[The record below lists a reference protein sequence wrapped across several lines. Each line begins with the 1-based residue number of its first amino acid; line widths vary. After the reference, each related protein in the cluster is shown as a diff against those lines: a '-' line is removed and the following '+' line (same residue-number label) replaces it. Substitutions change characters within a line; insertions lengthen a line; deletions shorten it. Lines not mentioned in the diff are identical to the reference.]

1 MSELSNT
8 GKRDIDTKPI
18 SLLLFRGLDPTTSPQ
33 EIFTTLRLM
42 PDPSCT
48 LSSANSI
55 QRVIMIRK
63 REGNQSHSFAF
74 VHYITPE
81 VATVARSIMSSKQF
95 FPHGVTIGSQ
105 SPQICYAHLN
115 SLHPIQTRSKW
126 SFPLADQNVKHW
138 DKDVHG
144 LAYLPLGPPT
154 PSRVTIPS
162 PNGNSTPPTPTRA
175 VMIPSSD
182 CDSRGEAQV
191 SQPGRVQA
199 QGKTKLNLDHQR
211 RKSRSQIRMTS
222 NKPADPLA
230 VIDSTS
236 NAHPRKEDRNV
247 VIVETINSKKRI
259 RSSTPLEEPPT
270 SHTREVKSEDV
281 DIKPNLTGEAGGVEN
296 HSVSRLGRGTS
307 SISAIVENHRFS
319 SITDLLGNPMAS
331 KFVAFK
337 LLADLFLPVVR
348 DEDYLKFISVLANPD
363 KVTMFIILLHTT
375 PENICKMWLYDQ
387 AGI

>member
-1 MSELSNT
+1 
-8 GKRDIDTKPI
+8 
-18 SLLLFRGLDPTTSPQ
+18 
-33 EIFTTLRLM
+33 
-42 PDPSCT
+42 
-48 LSSANSI
+48 
-55 QRVIMIRK
+55 
-63 REGNQSHSFAF
+63 
-74 VHYITPE
+74 
-81 VATVARSIMSSKQF
+81 
-95 FPHGVTIGSQ
+95 
-105 SPQICYAHLN
+105 
-115 SLHPIQTRSKW
+115 
-126 SFPLADQNVKHW
+126 
-138 DKDVHG
+138 
-144 LAYLPLGPPT
+144 
-154 PSRVTIPS
+154 
-162 PNGNSTPPTPTRA
+162 
-175 VMIPSSD
+175 
-182 CDSRGEAQV
+182 
-191 SQPGRVQA
+191 
-199 QGKTKLNLDHQR
+199 
-211 RKSRSQIRMTS
+211 MTS

-230 VIDSTS
+230 VIFQQRQYIADNHQNCMIHLLSIKDSTS